1 MRTYEA
7 VCVFRPEEEA
17 FSAGRDAVRAELE
30 NLGANITK
38 EEDMGRRTLAYPI
51 RKMNQG
57 HYYLFV
63 TEMDP
68 ASVQQTEDQLKLKV
82 DMLRFL
88 LVRRED

>member
-7 VCVFRPEEEA
+7 VCVFRPEDEA
-17 FSAGRDAVRAELE
+17 FNSARDAARSELQ
-30 NLGANITK
+30 NQGATITK

-51 RKMNQG
+51 KKMNQG

-63 TEMDP
+63 VELEPD
-68 ASVQQTEDQLKLKV
+68 SVQQTEESLKLKV

-88 LVRRED
+88 LVRQEG

>member
-7 VCVFRPEEEA
+7 VCVFRPEDEA
-17 FSAGRDAVRAELE
+17 FNTARDATRSELQ
-30 NLGANITK
+30 NMGATISK

-51 RKMNQG
+51 KKTSQG

-63 TEMDP
+63 VELEP
-68 ASVQQTEDQLKLKV
+68 SSVQQVEDSLKLKI

-88 LVRRED
+88 LVRQEG

>member
-17 FSAGRDAVRAELE
+17 FNTARDAVRSELQSM
-30 NLGANITK
+30 GASITK

-51 RKMNQG
+51 KKMNQG

-63 TEMDP
+63 VEMEP
-68 ASVQQTEDQLKLKV
+68 GSVQQTEESLKLKV

-88 LVRRED
+88 LVRQEG

>member
-17 FSAGRDAVRAELE
+17 FSAARDTVRSELQS
-30 NLGANITK
+30 LGASITK

-51 RKMNQG
+51 KKMNQG

-63 TEMDP
+63 VEMDP
-68 ASVQQTEDQLKLKV
+68 GSVQQTEESLKLKV

-88 LVRRED
+88 LVRQEG

>member
-17 FSAGRDAVRAELE
+17 FNAARDTARTELQ
-30 NLGANITK
+30 NMGATISK

-51 RKMNQG
+51 KKLNQG
-57 HYYLFV
+57 HYYLFIV
-63 TEMDP
+63 EMDP
-68 ASVQQTEDQLKLKV
+68 ASVQQTEDHLKLKV

-88 LVRRED
+88 LVRQGD